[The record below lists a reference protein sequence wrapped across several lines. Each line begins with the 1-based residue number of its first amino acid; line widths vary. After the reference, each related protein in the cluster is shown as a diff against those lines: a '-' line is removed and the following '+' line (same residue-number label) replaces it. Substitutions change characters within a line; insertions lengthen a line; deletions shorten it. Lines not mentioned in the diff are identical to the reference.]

1 MREPLD
7 VLVFYVPVPDTDH
20 VLDALFA
27 VGAGHI
33 GNYDS
38 CAFVAS
44 GMGRFRPLEGANPAI
59 GKVGDLEMVAENR
72 VEVTF
77 PRSLRATVVA
87 ALRRA
92 HPYEEPAFHV
102 VENEAQDCGIRAS
115 TTSAAYSTSFSG
127 RYPMALSS
135 NSRS

>member
-72 VEVTF
+72 VELTF
-77 PRSLRATVVA
+77 ARPLQGKVIE
-87 ALRRA
+87 ALRKA

-102 VENEAQDCGIRAS
+102 VEN
-115 TTSAAYSTSFSG
+115 AAHDH
-127 RYPMALSS
+127 
-135 NSRS
+135 

>member
-59 GKVGDLEMVAENR
+59 GKVGDLENR

-102 VENEAQDCGIRAS
+102 VENAAQDC
-115 TTSAAYSTSFSG
+115 
-127 RYPMALSS
+127 
-135 NSRS
+135 

>member
-20 VLDALFA
+20 VLDALFT

-44 GMGRFRPLEGANPAI
+44 GMGRFRPPGG
-59 GKVGDLEMVAENR
+59 GKPPPGGGGGLGGGGGGGRRDS
-72 VEVTF
+72 
-77 PRSLRATVVA
+77 PRSVPAPVA
-87 ALRRA
+87 PPRGGA

-102 VENEAQDCGIRAS
+102 VENAAQDC
-115 TTSAAYSTSFSG
+115 
-127 RYPMALSS
+127 
-135 NSRS
+135 

>member
-44 GMGRFRPLEGANPAI
+44 GMGRFRPLEG
-59 GKVGDLEMVAENR
+59 
-72 VEVTF
+72 
-77 PRSLRATVVA
+77 TV
-87 ALRRA
+87 
-92 HPYEEPAFHV
+92 
-102 VENEAQDCGIRAS
+102 S
-115 TTSAAYSTSFSG
+115 KSYSDK
-127 RYPMALSS
+127 L
-135 NSRS
+135 